1 MSDPDHFPSALK
13 LSRAVH
19 PADLIPGPSFAS
31 TRRSAGRSYAQ
42 EPIAPRSSGPTGAG
56 PTGKPHHPARR
67 ILSALSPRRAIR
79 RTRQAGQAAMAN
91 ISSQLQ
97 RLHFT
102 DRRRVL
108 ANKGITAPPLLERD
122 SVFGTANRYL
132 LAPAPPTWS
141 NRYCRPLQAE
151 PHSPPGGPGVEMADT
166 SVPDTFDAPRRA
178 SSVSES
184 DKFARERPRRSV
196 ATFSFR
202 ASSADTGQP
211 LYHGRVR
218 NERLATAAD
227 RRTEIG
233 RGRGLSYHGRVRT
246 RGMATPASGGTE
258 LGRGRGFPHHGRL

>member
-1 MSDPDHFPSALK
+1 
-13 LSRAVH
+13 
-19 PADLIPGPSFAS
+19 
-31 TRRSAGRSYAQ
+31 
-42 EPIAPRSSGPTGAG
+42 
-56 PTGKPHHPARR
+56 
-67 ILSALSPRRAIR
+67 
-79 RTRQAGQAAMAN
+79 MAN

-184 DKFARERPRRSV
+184 DKYVVVDPFLGHAELQESRDAYEWLRELDSLESGPVDPSPPSPFEPLRPIPASPFIMDEFETSAWQRQPIVGPRSAEDEDFPIMDEFELAAWRR
-196 ATFSFR
+196 
-202 ASSADTGQP
+202 QP
-211 LYHGRVR
+211 LVGPSLAEDEDFPIMDDFEVAAWRRQPLVGPRSAEDQDEDEGYFPLMGEFEIQAWIRQPVVGPR
-218 NERLATAAD
+218 EAER
-227 RRTEIG
+227 
-233 RGRGLSYHGRVRT
+233 
-246 RGMATPASGGTE
+246 
-258 LGRGRGFPHHGRL
+258 